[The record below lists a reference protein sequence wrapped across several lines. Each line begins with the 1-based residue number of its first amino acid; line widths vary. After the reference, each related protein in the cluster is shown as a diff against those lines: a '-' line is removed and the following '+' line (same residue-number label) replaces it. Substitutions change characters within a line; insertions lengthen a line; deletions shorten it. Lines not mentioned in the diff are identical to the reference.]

1 MSSRETMQMALYALE
16 QLDGLDT
23 DTECVTIYVSDEIE
37 ALRAE
42 LAKPEPVDI
51 ERLRIGHA
59 RYEAARRMNPRQ
71 WADAWH
77 LNLTTGKPFDEIIDD
92 LMPFLKGKKC

>member
-1 MSSRETMQMALYALE
+1 MSTREVMQLALDALKSAYWHDLWGNAE
-16 QLDGLDT
+16 QA
-23 DTECVTIYVSDEIE
+23 IE

-92 LMPFLKGKKC
+92 LMPFLKGNKC